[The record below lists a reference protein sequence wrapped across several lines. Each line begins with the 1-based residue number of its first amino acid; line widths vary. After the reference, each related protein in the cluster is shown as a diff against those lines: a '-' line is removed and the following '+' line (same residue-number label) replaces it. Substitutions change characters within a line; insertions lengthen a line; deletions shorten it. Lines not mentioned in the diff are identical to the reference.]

1 MRKTNKIFLII
12 LLAVALLYQSSLF
25 LRQCTA
31 IKSIELVKEIYGDQ
45 TMAADKNI
53 RISSRFENGILK
65 IQSKSVTEFLF
76 LTNQN
81 GNIVETLTNIAI
93 CFSLLYFSF
102 RLRPYQ
108 PWTVDDLKA
117 ANLLFFLFMAKL
129 FIHFFAWQY
138 TSNWFVANPLFH
150 NSGYVVKPDYLDIF
164 TYIVTVIILKS
175 CIQQLKTTINRIQLI
190 EERNEPILV

>member
-12 LLAVALLYQSSLF
+12 LLAVGLLYQSSLF

-45 TMAADKNI
+45 TMAADNNI

-102 RLRPYQ
+102 RLGPY
-108 PWTVDDLKA
+108 
-117 ANLLFFLFMAKL
+117 
-129 FIHFFAWQY
+129 
-138 TSNWFVANPLFH
+138 
-150 NSGYVVKPDYLDIF
+150 
-164 TYIVTVIILKS
+164 
-175 CIQQLKTTINRIQLI
+175 
-190 EERNEPILV
+190 